1 MAQLV
6 GVYPIQK
13 YTSGVSV
20 EYRDAVLALVSVT
33 RSMCYSLYCVFL
45 DLAYN
50 DYLEAF
56 ENRPVTR
63 IYTAALP
70 PMRRSGSWA

>member
-6 GVYPIQK
+6 GVDPIQK
-13 YTSGVSV
+13 YTSSVSV
-20 EYRDAVLALVSVT
+20 DYRDTVLALVPVT
-33 RSMCYSLYCVFL
+33 RSMRYSLYCMFL
-45 DLAYN
+45 DLAYH

-56 ENRPVTR
+56 EDRPVTR

-70 PMRRSGSWA
+70 PMSRSGSWA